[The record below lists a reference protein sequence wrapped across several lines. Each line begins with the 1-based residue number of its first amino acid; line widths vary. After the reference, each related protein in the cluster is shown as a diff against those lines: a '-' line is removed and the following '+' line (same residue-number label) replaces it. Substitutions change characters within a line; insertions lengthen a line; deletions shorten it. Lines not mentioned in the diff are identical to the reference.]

1 LTICHPPH
9 KHDKA
14 AFKPSVRLFSITAKV
29 RFRGFESNEKVT
41 PMITTDGNNAV
52 ASVAYRTNE
61 VIAIYPITPSST
73 MAEQADAWSGDG
85 RQNIWGDIPRV
96 VEMQSEGG
104 AIATVHGALQTGALS
119 TSFTSSQGL
128 LLMIPTLYKLAGE
141 LTPFV
146 LHVAARTVATHALSI
161 FGDHSDVMAVR
172 QTGCAMLCAGSVQ
185 EAQDFALISQ
195 TATLNARVP
204 FIHFFDG
211 FRTSHEINKIVPLS
225 DDTLRQMLPQAA
237 IDAHRSRALSPDH
250 PVVRGTSANPDTYFQ
265 SREATNPWYDATGQ
279 HVIDAMAA
287 FAALT
292 GRHYRPFDY
301 YGHPQAER
309 VVVVM
314 GSAAGT
320 CEEVI
325 DTLLARGEKVGVL
338 KVRLFRPFSAK
349 YLLDAL
355 PDSVRSVAVL
365 DRTKEPGALAEPLY
379 LDVMT
384 ALAEAYSRGERAT
397 LPRVIGG
404 RYGLSSKEF
413 GPDCALAVFRE
424 LAQPQPRP
432 RFTVGIFDD
441 VTGLSLPLSD
451 EILPQRAS
459 LEALFYGLGSDGSV
473 SATKNNIKIIGN
485 ATPLYAQGYFV
496 YDSKKAGGLTV
507 SHLRVSEQ
515 PINSA
520 YLVSRA
526 DFVGCHQLQFIDKY
540 QMVERLKPGGTFLLN
555 TPYGA
560 DEVWSRLPQEV
571 QALLHQRQA
580 RFYII
585 NAAKLA
591 RECRLGARINTVMQ
605 MAFFHLTQI
614 LPSDVALQQLQD
626 AIARSYSSKGQ
637 EIVERNW
644 QALGA
649 TRAALTE
656 IPLQPVDV
664 SSPMRPPVVSD
675 AAPDFVK
682 TVTAAMLAGLG
693 DALPVSAFPPDGTWP
708 VGTTQWEKRNIAE
721 AIPIWQPDLCTQCNH
736 CVAACPHSA
745 IRAKVVQPAEMEHAP
760 ASLQSLDVKARDMRG
775 QKYVLQVAPEDC
787 TGCNLCVEVCPAKD
801 RQNPEIKAINMASRL
816 DNLTAEKDNY
826 DFFLQLPE
834 IDPAQL
840 ERIDIR
846 TSQLITPLFEYSG
859 ACSGCGETP
868 YIKLLT
874 QLYGDRLLIAN
885 ATGCSSI
892 YGGNLPT
899 TPYTTNAEG
908 RGPAWAN
915 SLFEDNAEF
924 GLGFRLTVDQHRARV
939 LRLLNALAPQLPE
952 RLVNALQMGDVA
964 PEPRRKQIA
973 ELRTLLANL
982 EGEDARQLAAGADYL
997 VDKSIWLIGGDG
1009 WAYDI
1014 GFGGLDHVL
1023 SLTEN
1028 VNVLV
1033 LDTQCYSNTG
1043 GQQSKATPL
1052 GAVTKFGEHGKRKAR
1067 KDLGVSMMMYGHVY
1081 VAQISLGAQLNQTVK
1096 AIQEAEAYPGPSLI
1110 IAYSPCE
1117 EHGYDLALS
1126 HDQMKQLTATGFWPL
1141 YRFDPRRSAEGKAA
1155 LALDSR
1161 PPNSSLSETLLKEQR
1176 FRRLN
1181 AQQPE
1186 VASALYQ
1193 AAEKELQ
1200 EKYDFLS
1207 LLAGKAEKSAAE

>member
-1 LTICHPPH
+1 
-9 KHDKA
+9 
-14 AFKPSVRLFSITAKV
+14 
-29 RFRGFESNEKVT
+29 
-41 PMITTDGNNAV
+41 MITIDGNGAV
-52 ASVAYRTNE
+52 ASVAFRTSE

-73 MAEQADAWSGDG
+73 MAEQADAWAGNG
-85 RQNIWGDIPRV
+85 LKNVWGDTPRV
-96 VEMQSEGG
+96 VEMQSEAG

-172 QTGCAMLCAGSVQ
+172 QTGCAMLCAANVQ
-185 EAQDFALISQ
+185 EAQDFALISHI
-195 TATLNARVP
+195 ATLKSRVP

-211 FRTSHEINKIVPLS
+211 FRTSHEINKIVPLA
-225 DDTLRQMLPQAA
+225 DDTILDLMPQAE
-237 IDAHRSRALSPDH
+237 IDAHRARALNPEH
-250 PVVRGTSANPDTYFQ
+250 PVIRGTSANPDTYFQ
-265 SREATNPWYDATGQ
+265 SREATNPWYNAVYDHVEQAMNDFSAATGRQ
-279 HVIDAMAA
+279 
-287 FAALT
+287 
-292 GRHYRPFDY
+292 YQPFEY

-309 VVVVM
+309 VIILM
-314 GSAAGT
+314 GSAIGT
-320 CEEVI
+320 CEEVV
-325 DTLLARGEKVGVL
+325 DELLTRGEKVGVL
-338 KVRLFRPFSAK
+338 KVRLYRPFSAK
-349 YLLDAL
+349 HLLQAL
-355 PDSVRSVAVL
+355 PGSVRSVAVL
-365 DRTKEPGALAEPLY
+365 DRTKEPGAQAEPLY

-384 ALAEAYSRGERAT
+384 ALAEAFNNGERET

-413 GPDCALAVFRE
+413 GPDCVLAVFAE
-424 LAQPQPRP
+424 L
-432 RFTVGIFDD
+432 
-441 VTGLSLPLSD
+441 
-451 EILPQRAS
+451 
-459 LEALFYGLGSDGSV
+459 
-473 SATKNNIKIIGN
+473 N
-485 ATPLYAQGYFV
+485 AA
-496 YDSKKAGGLTV
+496 
-507 SHLRVSEQ
+507 
-515 PINSA
+515 
-520 YLVSRA
+520 
-526 DFVGCHQLQFIDKY
+526 
-540 QMVERLKPGGTFLLN
+540 KPK
-555 TPYGA
+555 
-560 DEVWSRLPQEV
+560 
-571 QALLHQRQA
+571 A
-580 RFYII
+580 RFYVI
-585 NAAKLA
+585 NAAKIA
-591 RECRLGARINTVMQ
+591 RECGLAARINTVMQ

-614 LPSDVALQQLQD
+614 LPGDSALAELQG
-626 AIARSYSSKGQ
+626 AIAKSYSSKGQ
-637 EIVERNW
+637 DLVERNW
-644 QALGA
+644 QAL
-649 TRAALTE
+649 ALARE
-656 IPLQPVDV
+656 SVEEVPLQPVNPH
-664 SSPMRPPVVSD
+664 SANRPPVVSD

-693 DALPVSAFPPDGTWP
+693 DALPVSALPPDGTWP
-708 VGTTQWEKRNIAE
+708 MGTTRWEKRNIAE
-721 AIPIWQPDLCTQCNH
+721 EIPIWKEELCTQCNH

-745 IRAKVVQPAEMEHAP
+745 IRAKVVPPEAMENAP
-760 ASLQSLDVKARDMRG
+760 ASLHSLDVKSRDMRG

-801 RQNPEIKAINMASRL
+801 RQNPEIKAINMMSRL
-816 DNLTAEKDNY
+816 EHVEEEKINY
-826 DFFLQLPE
+826 DFFLNLPE
-834 IDPAQL
+834 IDRSKL

-874 QLYGDRLLIAN
+874 QLYGDRMLIAN

-892 YGGNLPT
+892 YGGNLPS
-899 TPYTTNAEG
+899 TPYTTDTNG

-924 GLGFRLTVDQHRARV
+924 GLGFRLTVDQHRVRV
-939 LRLLNALAPQLPE
+939 LRLLDQFADKIPAELLTALKSDATPEVRREQVAALRQQL
-952 RLVNALQMGDVA
+952 NDVA
-964 PEPRRKQIA
+964 EA
-973 ELRTLLANL
+973 HELLR
-982 EGEDARQLAAGADYL
+982 DADAL
-997 VDKSIWLIGGDG
+997 VEKSIWLIGGDG

-1028 VNVLV
+1028 VNILV

-1043 GQQSKATPL
+1043 GQASKATPL

-1126 HDQMKQLTATGFWPL
+1126 HDQMRQLTATGFWPL
-1141 YRFDPRRSAEGKAA
+1141 YRFDPRRADEGKLP

-1161 PPNSSLSETLLKEQR
+1161 PPSEALEETLLHEQR

-1181 AQQPE
+1181 SQQPE
-1186 VASALYQ
+1186 VAEQLWKD
-1193 AAEKELQ
+1193 AAADLQ
-1200 EKYDFLS
+1200 KRYDFLAQM
-1207 LLAGKAEKSAAE
+1207 AGKAEKSNTD

>member
-1 LTICHPPH
+1 
-9 KHDKA
+9 
-14 AFKPSVRLFSITAKV
+14 
-29 RFRGFESNEKVT
+29 
-41 PMITTDGNNAV
+41 MITTDGNGAV
-52 ASVAYRTNE
+52 ASVAFRTSE

-73 MAEQADAWSGDG
+73 MAELADSWSGEG
-85 RQNIWGDIPRV
+85 SQNIWGDVPRV
-96 VEMQSEGG
+96 VEMQSEAG

-128 LLMIPTLYKLAGE
+128 LLMIPTLYKLAGQMM
-141 LTPFV
+141 PFV

-172 QTGCAMLCAGSVQ
+172 QTGCAMLCASNVQ

-195 TATLNARVP
+195 MAALNSRIP

-225 DDTLRQMLPQAA
+225 DQTLRTLMPQSA
-237 IDAHRSRALSPDH
+237 IEAHRARALSPDH
-250 PVVRGTSANPDTYFQ
+250 PVIRGTSANPDTYFQ
-265 SREATNPWYDATGQ
+265 SREATNPWYNATCE
-279 HVIDAMAA
+279 HVEQAMAA
-287 FAALT
+287 FAGET
-292 GRHYRPFDY
+292 GRHYQPFEY
-301 YGHPQAER
+301 YGHPDATR
-309 VVVVM
+309 VIVVM
-314 GSAAGT
+314 GSAIGT

-325 DTLLARGEKVGVL
+325 DALLQRGEKVGVV
-338 KVRLFRPFSAK
+338 KVRLYRPFSAEH
-349 YLLDAL
+349 LL
-355 PDSVRSVAVL
+355 SVIPQSAERIAVL

-384 ALAEAYSRGERAT
+384 AVAEAYSRGDRSH

-413 GPDCALAVFRE
+413 GPACAMAVYKALSE
-424 LAQPQPRP
+424 PQPP
-432 RFTVGIFDD
+432 ARFTVGIYDD
-441 VTGLSLPLSD
+441 VTHLSLPLQ
-451 EILPQRAS
+451 ENTLPSRAK

-485 ATPLYAQGYFV
+485 GTPLHAQGYFV

-507 SHLRVSEQ
+507 SHLRVSEH
-515 PINSA
+515 PIHAA
-520 YLVSRA
+520 YLIEQA

-540 QMVERLKPGGTFLLN
+540 RMAEQLKPGGIFLLN
-555 TPYGA
+555 TPYAA

-571 QALLHQRQA
+571 QAVLHQKHA
-580 RFYII
+580 RLFVI
-585 NAAKLA
+585 NAAKIA
-591 RECRLGARINTVMQ
+591 RECQLGARINTVMQ
-605 MAFFHLTQI
+605 MAFFELTRV
-614 LPSDVALQQLQD
+614 LPGDTAFTALQN

-637 EIVERNW
+637 DVVERNW
-644 QALGA
+644 QAL
-649 TRAALTE
+649 ALARNALE
-656 IPLQPVDV
+656 AVPLQAVDT
-664 SSPMRPPVVSD
+664 SSPQRPPVVSD

-693 DALPVSAFPPDGTWP
+693 DALPVSALPPDGTWP
-708 VGTTQWEKRNIAE
+708 LGTTQWEKRNIAE

-745 IRAKVVQPAEMEHAP
+745 IRAKVVQPEALHDAP
-760 ASLQSLDVKARDMRG
+760 ASLHSLDVKARDMRG

-801 RQNPEIKAINMASRL
+801 RQDPSIKAINMRDRL
-816 DNLTAEKDNY
+816 AHVEEEKTHY
-826 DFFLQLPE
+826 DFFLALPE
-834 IDPAQL
+834 IDANQI

-846 TSQLITPLFEYSG
+846 TSQLISPLFEYSG

-868 YIKLLT
+868 YLKLLT
-874 QLYGDRLLIAN
+874 QLYGDRLMIAN

-892 YGGNLPT
+892 YGGNLPS
-899 TPYTTNAEG
+899 TPWTTNAEG

-924 GLGFRLTVDQHRARV
+924 GLGFRLTTDQHRQRV
-939 LRLLNALAPQLPE
+939 MRLLTQQADKLPAALVSALRQPDNDTPTLRRLINDLRVQL
-952 RLVNALQMGDVA
+952 QDVDD
-964 PEPRRKQIA
+964 
-973 ELRTLLANL
+973 
-982 EGEDARQLAAGADYL
+982 EDARQLATDADAL
-997 VDKSIWLIGGDG
+997 VDKSIWLVGGDG

-1028 VNVLV
+1028 VNILV

-1043 GQQSKATPL
+1043 GQASKATPL
-1052 GAVTKFGEHGKRKAR
+1052 GAVTKFGEQGKRKAR

-1126 HDQMKQLTATGFWPL
+1126 HDQMRQLTASGFWPL
-1141 YRFDPRRSAEGKAA
+1141 YRFDPRRADEGKVP

-1161 PPNSSLSETLLKEQR
+1161 PPSADLGEALMNEQR

-1181 AQQPE
+1181 RQQPE
-1186 VASALYQ
+1186 VAKALWQ
-1193 AAEKELQ
+1193 EAAEDVQRRYHWLAQ
-1200 EKYDFLS
+1200 M
-1207 LLAGKAEKSAAE
+1207 AGKTVQDD

>member
-1 LTICHPPH
+1 
-9 KHDKA
+9 
-14 AFKPSVRLFSITAKV
+14 
-29 RFRGFESNEKVT
+29 
-41 PMITTDGNNAV
+41 MITIDGNGAV
-52 ASVAYRTNE
+52 ASVAFRASE

-73 MAEQADAWSGDG
+73 MAEQADDWSGNG
-85 RQNIWGDIPRV
+85 VKNVWGDVPRV
-96 VEMQSEGG
+96 VEMQSEAG
-104 AIATVHGALQTGALS
+104 AIGTVHGALQTGALS

-128 LLMIPTLYKLAGE
+128 LLMIPTLYKLAGQ

-185 EAQDFALISQ
+185 EAQDFALISHI
-195 TATLNARVP
+195 ATLKSRVP

-225 DDTLRQMLPQAA
+225 NETMLSLLPQDA
-237 IDAHRSRALSPDH
+237 IDAHRARALNPEH
-250 PVVRGTSANPDTYFQ
+250 PVIRGTSANPDTYFQ
-265 SREATNPWYDATGQ
+265 SREATNPWYNAVYEHVQQTMNDFAAATGRQ
-279 HVIDAMAA
+279 YH
-287 FAALT
+287 
-292 GRHYRPFDY
+292 PFDY

-309 VVVVM
+309 VIVLM
-314 GSAAGT
+314 GSAIGT
-320 CEEVI
+320 CEEVV
-325 DTLLARGEKVGVL
+325 DDLLTRGEKVGVL
-338 KVRLFRPFSAK
+338 KVRLYRPFNASAM
-349 YLLDAL
+349 LEAL
-355 PDSVRSVAVL
+355 PQSVRQVAVL

-384 ALAEAYSRGERAT
+384 ALAEAFSRGERET

-413 GPDCALAVFRE
+413 GPDCVLAVFEE
-424 LAQPQPRP
+424 LRQAKPKP
-432 RFTVGIFDD
+432 RFTVGIYDD
-441 VTGLSLPLSD
+441 VTNLSLPLP
-451 EILPQRAS
+451 ENTLPSHAK

-485 ATPLYAQGYFV
+485 ATPWYAQGYFV

-507 SHLRVSEQ
+507 SHLRVSEK

-520 YLVSRA
+520 YLVDKA

-540 QMVERLKPGGTFLLN
+540 RMAEQLKPGGIFLLN
-555 TPYGA
+555 TPYSA
-560 DEVWSRLPQEV
+560 EDVWDRLPQEV
-571 QALLHQRQA
+571 QAELNKKQA
-580 RFYII
+580 RLFII
-585 NAAKLA
+585 NAQKIA
-591 RECRLGARINTVMQ
+591 RECQLGARINTVMQ
-605 MAFFHLTQI
+605 MAFFHLTGI
-614 LPSDVALQQLQD
+614 LPGDSALQQLQG
-626 AIARSYSSKGQ
+626 AIAKSYSSKGQ
-637 EIVERNW
+637 ELVERNW
-644 QALGA
+644 QAL
-649 TRAALTE
+649 ALARE
-656 IPLQPVDV
+656 SLFAVPLQPVN
-664 SSPMRPPVVSD
+664 SQSACRPPVVAD

-693 DALPVSAFPPDGTWP
+693 DALPVSALPPDGTWP
-708 VGTTQWEKRNIAE
+708 LGTTRWEKRNIAE
-721 AIPIWQPDLCTQCNH
+721 EIPIWKPELCTQCNH

-745 IRAKVVQPAEMEHAP
+745 IRAKVVSPEALEAAP
-760 ASLQSLDVKARDMRG
+760 DALQSLDVKSRDMRG

-801 RQNPEIKAINMASRL
+801 RQDPDIKAINMMSRL
-816 DNLTAEKDNY
+816 EHVEEEKVNY

-834 IDPAQL
+834 IDRNQL

-846 TSQLITPLFEYSG
+846 TSQLISPLFEYSG

-892 YGGNLPT
+892 YGGNLPS
-899 TPYTTNAEG
+899 TPYTTDANG

-939 LRLLNALAPQLPE
+939 MRLLDQFADKIP
-952 RLVNALQMGDVA
+952 
-964 PEPRRKQIA
+964 A
-973 ELRTLLANL
+973 ELHAELHSDATPEVRREQVARLRQHLAN
-982 EGEDARQLAAGADYL
+982 ETSADARQLLTDADAL
-997 VDKSIWLIGGDG
+997 VEKSIWLIGGDG

-1028 VNVLV
+1028 VNILV

-1043 GQQSKATPL
+1043 GQASKATPL

-1096 AIQEAEAYPGPSLI
+1096 AIQEAETYPGPSLI

-1126 HDQMKQLTATGFWPL
+1126 HDQMRQLTATGFWPL
-1141 YRFDPRRSAEGKAA
+1141 YRFDPRRADEGKLP

-1161 PPNSSLSETLLKEQR
+1161 PPSDALAETLLNEQR

-1181 AQQPE
+1181 AQQPD
-1186 VASALYQ
+1186 VAEQLWKD
-1193 AAEKELQ
+1193 AAADLQ
-1200 EKYDFLS
+1200 KRYDFLAQM
-1207 LLAGKAEKSAAE
+1207 AGKAD

>member
-1 LTICHPPH
+1 
-9 KHDKA
+9 
-14 AFKPSVRLFSITAKV
+14 
-29 RFRGFESNEKVT
+29 
-41 PMITTDGNNAV
+41 MITTDGNSAV
-52 ASVAYRTNE
+52 ASVAYRASE

-73 MAEQADAWSGDG
+73 MAELAGAWTGEG
-85 RQNIWGDIPRV
+85 RKNIWGDVPNV
-96 VEMQSEGG
+96 VEMQSEAG
-104 AIATVHGALQTGALS
+104 AISTVHGALQTGALA

-128 LLMIPTLYKLAGE
+128 LLMIPSLYKLAGQ

-161 FGDHSDVMAVR
+161 FGDHSDVMAIR
-172 QTGCAMLCAGSVQ
+172 QTGCAMLCASNVQ

-195 TATLNARVP
+195 TATLNSRVP

-211 FRTSHEINKIVPLS
+211 FRTSHEINKIAPLS
-225 DDTLRQMLPQAA
+225 DETLRQMLPQEA

-250 PVVRGTSANPDTYFQ
+250 PVIRGTSANPDTYFQ
-265 SREATNPWYDATGQ
+265 SREATNPWYNQTFQ
-279 HVIDAMAA
+279 HVTDAMQK
-287 FAALT
+287 FSDLT
-292 GRHYRPFDY
+292 GREYKPFEY

-309 VVVVM
+309 VIVVM
-314 GSAAGT
+314 GSAVGT

-325 DTLLARGEKVGVL
+325 DTLLSRGAKVGVL
-338 KVRLFRPFSAK
+338 KVRLYRPFSAEH
-349 YLLDAL
+349 LLSVL
-355 PDSVRSVAVL
+355 PQTARHIAVL

-384 ALAEAYSRGERAT
+384 ALAEAFSRGHRDVM
-397 LPRVIGG
+397 PKVIGG

-413 GPDCALAVFRE
+413 GPDCVMAIFNE
-424 LAQPQPRP
+424 LALDNPRP

-441 VTGLSLPLSD
+441 VTGLSLPLND
-451 EILPQRAS
+451 EELPQRAS
-459 LEALFYGLGSDGSV
+459 LEALFYGLGSDGTV

-485 ATPLYAQGYFV
+485 STPMFAQGYFV

-507 SHLRVSEQ
+507 SHLRVSQ
-515 PINSA
+515 HPINSA
-520 YLVSRA
+520 YLVNRA
-526 DFVGCHQLQFIDKY
+526 HFVACHQWQFVNTY
-540 QMVERLKPGGTFLLN
+540 QMVEKLRTGGIFLLN
-555 TPYGA
+555 TPFSA
-560 DEVWSRLPQEV
+560 EEVWQRLPQEV
-571 QALLHQRQA
+571 QAMLHQREA
-580 RFYII
+580 KFFII
-585 NAAKLA
+585 NAAKIA
-591 RECRLGARINTVMQ
+591 RECKLGARINTVMQ
-605 MAFFHLTQI
+605 MAFFHLSKI
-614 LPSDVALQQLQD
+614 LSSDVALQQLQD

-637 EIVERNW
+637 DVVVRNW
-644 QALGA
+644 EALGA
-649 TRAALTE
+649 TLTELIE
-656 IPLQPVDV
+656 IPLQPVNAD
-664 SSPMRPPVVSD
+664 SPKRPPIVSD
-675 AAPDFVK
+675 DAPDFVK
-682 TVTAAMLAGLG
+682 TVTATMLAGLG

-708 VGTTQWEKRNIAE
+708 TGTTQWEKRNIAE
-721 AIPIWQPDLCTQCNH
+721 NVPIWKPDLCTQCNH

-745 IRAKVVQPAEMEHAP
+745 IRAKVVPPEAMANAPAE
-760 ASLQSLDVKARDMRG
+760 LQSLDVKARDMRG

-801 RQNPEIKAINMASRL
+801 RQNPEIKAINMASRIDHL
-816 DNLTAEKDNY
+816 AVEKANY
-826 DFFLQLPE
+826 DFFLDLPE
-834 IDPAQL
+834 IDKSTI

-892 YGGNLPT
+892 YGGNLPS

-924 GLGFRLTVDQHRARV
+924 GLGFRLTVNQHRQRV
-939 LRLLNALAPQLPE
+939 LRLLDSQTDHLP
-952 RLVNALQMGDVA
+952 
-964 PEPRRKQIA
+964 A
-973 ELRTLLANL
+973 ELVDQLRVEGTTPEVRREQVAQLRRLLASSTDA
-982 EGEDARQLAAGADYL
+982 DARQLLTDADYL

-1052 GAVTKFGEHGKRKAR
+1052 GAVTKFGEQGKRKAR

-1141 YRFDPRRSAEGKAA
+1141 YRFDPRRTDEGKPA

-1161 PPNSSLSETLLKEQR
+1161 PPNSELSATLLKEQR

-1181 AQQPE
+1181 EQMPD
-1186 VASALYQ
+1186 VAEQLYQ
-1193 AAEKELQ
+1193 LAEKDLKQ
-1200 EKYDFLS
+1200 RYDFLS
-1207 LLAGKAEKSAAE
+1207 LLAGKSEKSSAE

>member
-1 LTICHPPH
+1 
-9 KHDKA
+9 
-14 AFKPSVRLFSITAKV
+14 
-29 RFRGFESNEKVT
+29 
-41 PMITTDGNNAV
+41 MITTDGNNAV
-52 ASVAYRTNE
+52 ASVAYRTSE

-85 RQNIWGDIPRV
+85 RPNIWGDVPRV
-96 VEMQSEGG
+96 MEMQSEGG

-161 FGDHSDVMAVR
+161 FGDHSDVMAIR
-172 QTGCAMLCAGSVQ
+172 QTGCAMLCASSVQ

-195 TATLNARVP
+195 TASLNSRLP

-225 DDTLRQMLPQAA
+225 DDTLRQMLPQEA

-265 SREATNPWYDATGQ
+265 SREATNPWYDSACQ
-279 HVIDAMAA
+279 HVIDAMDK
-287 FAALT
+287 FAQVT
-292 GRHYRPFDY
+292 GRAYQPFEY

-309 VVVVM
+309 VVILM
-314 GSAAGT
+314 GSAIGT
-320 CEEVI
+320 CEEAI
-325 DTLLARGEKVGVL
+325 DALLTRGEKVGVL
-338 KVRLFRPFSAK
+338 KVRLFRPFSARH
-349 YLLDAL
+349 LLSVL
-355 PDSVRSVAVL
+355 PESARKIAVL

-384 ALAEAYSRGERAT
+384 ALAEAFSRGERADM
-397 LPRVIGG
+397 PMVIGG

-413 GPDCALAVFRE
+413 GPDCALAVFNE
-424 LAQPQPRP
+424 LQLARPRP

-441 VTGLSLPLSD
+441 VTGLSLPLS
-451 EILPQRAS
+451 EETLPPRAS

-485 ATPLYAQGYFV
+485 STPMYAQGYFV

-526 DFVGCHQLQFIDKY
+526 DFVGCHQLQFIDTY
-540 QMVERLKPGGTFLLN
+540 QMAERLKPGGIFLLN

-560 DEVWSRLPQEV
+560 DEAWSRLPQEV
-571 QALLHQRQA
+571 QAVLQQRQA

-591 RECRLGARINTVMQ
+591 RECQLGARINTVMQ
-605 MAFFHLTQI
+605 MAFFQLTQI
-614 LPSDVALQQLQD
+614 LPGDVALQQLRD

-644 QALGA
+644 QALDA
-649 TRAALTE
+649 TLDALIE
-656 IPLQPVDV
+656 IPLQPVNAG
-664 SSPMRPPVVSD
+664 SPLRPPVVSD

-721 AIPIWQPDLCTQCNH
+721 TIPLWQPDLCTQCNH

-745 IRAKVVQPAEMEHAP
+745 IRAKVVQPQAMEHAP

-801 RQNPEIKAINMASRL
+801 RQNPDIKAINMASRL
-816 DNLTAEKDNY
+816 DNLEVEKQHY

-834 IDPAQL
+834 IDPAQI

-846 TSQLITPLFEYSG
+846 TSQLISPLFEYSG

-924 GLGFRLTVDQHRARV
+924 GLGFRLTVDQHRSRV
-939 LRLLNALAPQLPE
+939 LRLLNTLAPQLPE
-952 RLVNALQMGDVA
+952 PLVNALQMIDVA
-964 PEPRRKQIA
+964 PEPRRRQIA
-973 ELRTLLANL
+973 ELRDLLTQI
-982 EGEDARQLAAGADYL
+982 EGNDARQLATDADYL

-1141 YRFDPRRSAEGKAA
+1141 YRFDPRRADQGKPA

-1161 PPNSSLSETLLKEQR
+1161 PPNSELTETLLKEQR

-1181 AQQPE
+1181 SQQPE

-1193 AAEKELQ
+1193 AAEKELK

-1207 LLAGKAEKSAAE
+1207 MLAGKTEQSSAE

>member
-1 LTICHPPH
+1 
-9 KHDKA
+9 
-14 AFKPSVRLFSITAKV
+14 
-29 RFRGFESNEKVT
+29 
-41 PMITTDGNNAV
+41 MITIDGNGAV
-52 ASVAYRTNE
+52 ASVAFRASE

-73 MAEQADAWSGDG
+73 MAEQADDWSGNG
-85 RQNIWGDIPRV
+85 VKNVWGDVPRV
-96 VEMQSEGG
+96 VEMQSEAG
-104 AIATVHGALQTGALS
+104 AIGTVHGALQTGALS

-128 LLMIPTLYKLAGE
+128 LLMIPTLYKLAGQ

-185 EAQDFALISQ
+185 EAQDFALISHI
-195 TATLNARVP
+195 ATLKSRVP

-225 DDTLRQMLPQAA
+225 NETMLSLLPQDA
-237 IDAHRSRALSPDH
+237 IDAHRARALNPEH
-250 PVVRGTSANPDTYFQ
+250 PVIRGTSANPDTYFQ
-265 SREATNPWYDATGQ
+265 SREATNPWYNAVYEHVQQTMNDFAAATGRQ
-279 HVIDAMAA
+279 YH
-287 FAALT
+287 
-292 GRHYRPFDY
+292 PFDY

-309 VVVVM
+309 VIVLM
-314 GSAAGT
+314 GSAIGT
-320 CEEVI
+320 CEEVV
-325 DTLLARGEKVGVL
+325 DDLLTRGEKVGVL
-338 KVRLFRPFSAK
+338 KVRLYRPFNASAM
-349 YLLDAL
+349 LEAL
-355 PDSVRSVAVL
+355 PQSVRQVAVL

-384 ALAEAYSRGERAT
+384 ALAEAFSRGERET

-413 GPDCALAVFRE
+413 GPDCVLAVFEE
-424 LAQPQPRP
+424 LRQAKPKP
-432 RFTVGIFDD
+432 RFTVGIYDD
-441 VTGLSLPLSD
+441 VTNLSLPLP
-451 EILPQRAS
+451 ENTLPSHAK

-485 ATPLYAQGYFV
+485 ATPWFAQGYFV

-507 SHLRVSEQ
+507 SHLRVSEK

-520 YLVSRA
+520 YLVDKA

-540 QMVERLKPGGTFLLN
+540 RMAEQLKPGGIFLLN
-555 TPYGA
+555 TPYSA
-560 DEVWSRLPQEV
+560 EDVWDRLPQEV
-571 QALLHQRQA
+571 QAELNKKQA
-580 RFYII
+580 RLFII
-585 NAAKLA
+585 NAQKIA
-591 RECRLGARINTVMQ
+591 RECQLGARINTVMQ
-605 MAFFHLTQI
+605 MAFFHLTGI
-614 LPSDVALQQLQD
+614 LPGDSALQQLQG
-626 AIARSYSSKGQ
+626 AIAKSYSSKGQ
-637 EIVERNW
+637 ELVERNW
-644 QALGA
+644 QAL
-649 TRAALTE
+649 ALARE
-656 IPLQPVDV
+656 SLFAVPLQPVN
-664 SSPMRPPVVSD
+664 SQSACRPPVVAD

-693 DALPVSAFPPDGTWP
+693 DALPVSALPPDGTWP
-708 VGTTQWEKRNIAE
+708 LGTTRWEKRNIAE
-721 AIPIWQPDLCTQCNH
+721 EIPIWKPELCTQCNH

-745 IRAKVVQPAEMEHAP
+745 IRAKVVSPEALEAAP
-760 ASLQSLDVKARDMRG
+760 DALQSLDVKSRDMRG

-801 RQNPEIKAINMASRL
+801 RQNPDIKAINMMSRL
-816 DNLTAEKDNY
+816 EHVEEEKVNY

-834 IDPAQL
+834 IDRNQL

-846 TSQLITPLFEYSG
+846 TSQLISPLFEYSG

-892 YGGNLPT
+892 YGGNLPS
-899 TPYTTNAEG
+899 TPYTTDANG

-939 LRLLNALAPQLPE
+939 MRLLDQFADKIP
-952 RLVNALQMGDVA
+952 
-964 PEPRRKQIA
+964 A
-973 ELRTLLANL
+973 ELHAELHSDATPEVRREQVARLRQHLAD
-982 EGEDARQLAAGADYL
+982 ETSADARQLLTDADAL
-997 VDKSIWLIGGDG
+997 VEKSIWLIGGDG

-1028 VNVLV
+1028 VNILV

-1043 GQQSKATPL
+1043 GQASKATPL

-1126 HDQMKQLTATGFWPL
+1126 HDQMRQLTATGFWPL
-1141 YRFDPRRSAEGKAA
+1141 YRFDPRRADEGKLP

-1161 PPNSSLSETLLKEQR
+1161 PPSDALAETLLNEQR

-1181 AQQPE
+1181 AQQPD
-1186 VASALYQ
+1186 VAEQLWKD
-1193 AAEKELQ
+1193 AAADLQ
-1200 EKYDFLS
+1200 KRYDFLAQM
-1207 LLAGKAEKSAAE
+1207 AGKAD

>member
-1 LTICHPPH
+1 
-9 KHDKA
+9 
-14 AFKPSVRLFSITAKV
+14 
-29 RFRGFESNEKVT
+29 
-41 PMITTDGNNAV
+41 MITTDGNNAV

-85 RQNIWGDIPRV
+85 RKNIWGDVPRV

-172 QTGCAMLCAGSVQ
+172 QTGCAMLCASNVQ

-195 TATLNARVP
+195 TATLNSRLP

-225 DDTLRQMLPQAA
+225 DDTLQQMLPQDA
-237 IDAHRSRALSPDH
+237 IAAHRRRALSPDH

-265 SREATNPWYDATGQ
+265 SREATNPWYNNTYQ
-279 HVIDAMAA
+279 HVADAMAK
-287 FAALT
+287 FGQLT
-292 GRHYRPFDY
+292 GRHYQPFEY

-309 VVVVM
+309 VVILM
-314 GSAAGT
+314 GSAIGT

-325 DTLLARGEKVGVL
+325 DTLLTRGEKVGVL
-338 KVRLFRPFSAK
+338 KVRLFRPFAAEH
-349 YLLDAL
+349 LLAVL
-355 PDSVRSVAVL
+355 PQSVRKIAVL
-365 DRTKEPGALAEPLY
+365 DRTKEPGAQAEPLY
-379 LDVMT
+379 LDVIT
-384 ALAEAYSRGERAT
+384 ALAEAFSRGERDT
-397 LPRVIGG
+397 LPLVIGG

-413 GPDCALAVFRE
+413 GPDCALAVFNE
-424 LAQPQPRP
+424 LAQDKPRP

-451 EILPQRAS
+451 ETLPSRAT

-485 ATPLYAQGYFV
+485 STPLFAQGYFV

-520 YLVSRA
+520 YLVSHA

-540 QMVERLKPGGTFLLN
+540 QMAERLKPGGIFLLN
-555 TPYGA
+555 TPYSA
-560 DEVWSRLPQEV
+560 DEVWGRLPNEV
-571 QALLHQRQA
+571 QAVLNQRQA

-591 RECRLGARINTVMQ
+591 RECQLGARINTVMQ

-614 LPSDVALQQLQD
+614 LPSDIALQQLQD

-649 TRAALTE
+649 TREALIE
-656 IPLQPVDV
+656 IPLQPVDD

-721 AIPIWQPDLCTQCNH
+721 EIPIWQPNLCTQCNH

-745 IRAKVVQPAEMEHAP
+745 IRAKVVQPSALEGAP

-816 DNLTAEKDNY
+816 DNLVEEKQHY

-924 GLGFRLTVDQHRARV
+924 GLGFRLTVDQHRKRV
-939 LRLLNALAPQLPE
+939 LRLLETLAPQLPAQ
-952 RLVNALQMGDVA
+952 LVASLQMPDIA
-964 PEPRRKQIA
+964 PEPRRQQIA
-973 ELRTLLANL
+973 ELRAQLIAIDSD
-982 EGEDARQLAAGADYL
+982 DARQLATDADYL

-1052 GAVTKFGEHGKRKAR
+1052 GAVTKFGENGKRKAR

-1141 YRFDPRRSAEGKAA
+1141 YRFDPRRAQEGKVA

-1161 PPNSSLSETLLKEQR
+1161 PPSSNLSETLLKEQR

-1181 AQQPE
+1181 AQQPD

-1207 LLAGKAEKSAAE
+1207 MLAGKAEKSTSE

>member
-1 LTICHPPH
+1 
-9 KHDKA
+9 
-14 AFKPSVRLFSITAKV
+14 
-29 RFRGFESNEKVT
+29 
-41 PMITTDGNNAV
+41 MITIDGNGAV
-52 ASVAYRTNE
+52 ASVAFRASE

-73 MAEQADAWSGDG
+73 MAEQADDWSGNG
-85 RQNIWGDIPRV
+85 VKNVWGDVPRV
-96 VEMQSEGG
+96 VEMQSEAG
-104 AIATVHGALQTGALS
+104 AIGTVHGALQTGALS

-128 LLMIPTLYKLAGE
+128 LLMIPTLYKLAGQ

-185 EAQDFALISQ
+185 EAQDFALISHI
-195 TATLNARVP
+195 ATLKSRVP

-225 DDTLRQMLPQAA
+225 NETMLSLLPQDA
-237 IDAHRSRALSPDH
+237 IDAHRARALNPEH
-250 PVVRGTSANPDTYFQ
+250 PVIRGTSANPDTYFQ
-265 SREATNPWYDATGQ
+265 SREATNPWYNAVYEHVQQTMNDFAAATGRQ
-279 HVIDAMAA
+279 YH
-287 FAALT
+287 
-292 GRHYRPFDY
+292 PFDY

-309 VVVVM
+309 VIVLM
-314 GSAAGT
+314 GSAIGT
-320 CEEVI
+320 CEEVV
-325 DTLLARGEKVGVL
+325 DDLLTRGEKVGVL
-338 KVRLFRPFSAK
+338 KVRLYRPFNASAM
-349 YLLDAL
+349 LEAL
-355 PDSVRSVAVL
+355 PQSVRQVAVL

-384 ALAEAYSRGERAT
+384 ALAEAFSRGERET

-413 GPDCALAVFRE
+413 GPDCVLAVFEE
-424 LAQPQPRP
+424 LRQAKPKP
-432 RFTVGIFDD
+432 RFTVGIYDD
-441 VTGLSLPLSD
+441 VTNLSLPLP
-451 EILPQRAS
+451 ENTLPSHAK

-485 ATPLYAQGYFV
+485 ATPWYAQGYFV

-507 SHLRVSEQ
+507 SHLRVSEK

-520 YLVSRA
+520 YLVDKA

-540 QMVERLKPGGTFLLN
+540 RMAEQLKPGGIFLLN
-555 TPYGA
+555 TPYSA
-560 DEVWSRLPQEV
+560 EDVWDRLPQEV
-571 QALLHQRQA
+571 QAELNKKQA
-580 RFYII
+580 RLFII
-585 NAAKLA
+585 NAQKIA
-591 RECRLGARINTVMQ
+591 RECQLGARINTVMQ
-605 MAFFHLTQI
+605 MAFFHLTDI
-614 LPSDVALQQLQD
+614 LPGDSALQQLQG
-626 AIARSYSSKGQ
+626 AIAKSYSSKGQ
-637 EIVERNW
+637 ELVERNW
-644 QALGA
+644 QAL
-649 TRAALTE
+649 ALARE
-656 IPLQPVDV
+656 SLFAVPLQPVN
-664 SSPMRPPVVSD
+664 SQSACRPPVVAD

-693 DALPVSAFPPDGTWP
+693 DALPVSALPPDGTWP
-708 VGTTQWEKRNIAE
+708 LGTTRWEKRNIAE
-721 AIPIWQPDLCTQCNH
+721 EIPIWKPELCTQCNH

-745 IRAKVVQPAEMEHAP
+745 IRAKVVSPEDLEAAP
-760 ASLQSLDVKARDMRG
+760 DALQSLDVKSRDMRG

-801 RQNPEIKAINMASRL
+801 RQNPDIKAINMMSRL
-816 DNLTAEKDNY
+816 EHVEEEKVNY

-834 IDPAQL
+834 IDRNQL

-846 TSQLITPLFEYSG
+846 TSQLISPLFEYSG

-892 YGGNLPT
+892 YGGNLPS
-899 TPYTTNAEG
+899 TPYTTDANG

-939 LRLLNALAPQLPE
+939 MRLLDQFADKIP
-952 RLVNALQMGDVA
+952 
-964 PEPRRKQIA
+964 A
-973 ELRTLLANL
+973 ELHAELHSDATPEVRREQVARLRQHLAD
-982 EGEDARQLAAGADYL
+982 ETSADARQLLTDADAL
-997 VDKSIWLIGGDG
+997 VEKSIWLIGGDG

-1028 VNVLV
+1028 VNILV

-1043 GQQSKATPL
+1043 GQASKATPL

-1126 HDQMKQLTATGFWPL
+1126 HDQMRQLTATGFWPL
-1141 YRFDPRRSAEGKAA
+1141 YRFDPRRADEGKLP

-1161 PPNSSLSETLLKEQR
+1161 PPSDALAETLLNEQR

-1181 AQQPE
+1181 AQQPD
-1186 VASALYQ
+1186 VAEQLWKD
-1193 AAEKELQ
+1193 AAADLQ
-1200 EKYDFLS
+1200 KRYDFLAQM
-1207 LLAGKAEKSAAE
+1207 AGKAD

>member
-1 LTICHPPH
+1 
-9 KHDKA
+9 
-14 AFKPSVRLFSITAKV
+14 
-29 RFRGFESNEKVT
+29 
-41 PMITTDGNNAV
+41 MITTDGNNAV
-52 ASVAYRTNE
+52 VSVAYRINE

-73 MAEQADAWSGDG
+73 MAEQADAWSEVGTT
-85 RQNIWGDIPRV
+85 NIWGDVPRV
-96 VEMQSEGG
+96 MEMQSEGG

-128 LLMIPTLYKLAGE
+128 LLMIPTLYKLAGQ

-172 QTGCAMLCAGSVQ
+172 QTGCAMLCASNVQ

-195 TATLNARVP
+195 IASLNSRLP

-211 FRTSHEINKIVPLS
+211 FRTSHEINKIAPLS
-225 DDTLRQMLPQAA
+225 DDTLKRLLPQDA
-237 IDAHRSRALSPDH
+237 IDAHRSRALTPDN
-250 PVVRGTSANPDTYFQ
+250 PVIRGTSANPDTYFQ
-265 SREATNPWYDATGQ
+265 SREATNPWYNQTYSHVEQAMDAFAGATGRQ
-279 HVIDAMAA
+279 
-287 FAALT
+287 
-292 GRHYRPFDY
+292 YRPFEY

-309 VVVVM
+309 IIILM
-314 GSAAGT
+314 GSAIGT

-325 DTLLARGEKVGVL
+325 DTLLARGEKVGVV
-338 KVRLFRPFSAK
+338 KVRLYRPFSAEH
-349 YLLDAL
+349 LLAQI
-355 PDSVRSVAVL
+355 PAGVRSIAVL

-384 ALAEAYSRGERAT
+384 ALAEAYSQGLRDT
-397 LPRVIGG
+397 LPRTIGG

-413 GPDCALAVFRE
+413 DPACVLAIFNE
-424 LAQPQPRP
+424 LAAPKPKP
-432 RFTVGIFDD
+432 RFTVGIYDD
-441 VTGLSLPLSD
+441 VTNLSLPLPEAD
-451 EILPQRAS
+451 LPRLAK

-485 ATPLYAQGYFV
+485 STPMFAQGYFV

-507 SHLRVSEQ
+507 SHLRVSEN

-520 YLVSRA
+520 YLISQA
-526 DFVGCHQLQFIDKY
+526 DFIGCHQSQFIDKY
-540 QMVERLKPGGTFLLN
+540 QMVERLRIGGIFLLN
-555 TPYGA
+555 TPYDA
-560 DEVWSRLPQEV
+560 DEIWARLPQEV
-571 QALLHQRQA
+571 QALLNARQA

-585 NAAKLA
+585 NAAQIA

-605 MAFFHLTQI
+605 MAFFQLAGV
-614 LPSDVALQQLQD
+614 LPQDSALAALQS

-637 EIVERNW
+637 ELVERNW
-644 QALGA
+644 QALAA
-649 TRAALTE
+649 TREALHAV
-656 IPLQPVDV
+656 PLRPVDEH
-664 SSPMRPPVVSD
+664 SPLRPPVVSD

-693 DALPVSAFPPDGTWP
+693 DALPVSALPPDGTWP
-708 VGTTQWEKRNIAE
+708 VGTTKWEKRNIAE
-721 AIPIWQPDLCTQCNH
+721 QIPLWKPELCTQCNH
-736 CVAACPHSA
+736 CVAACPHAA
-745 IRAKVVQPAEMEHAP
+745 IRAKVVAP
-760 ASLQSLDVKARDMRG
+760 EALDAAPVGLASLDVKSRDMRG

-816 DNLTAEKDNY
+816 EHVEEEKTHY
-826 DFFLQLPE
+826 DFFLDLPE
-834 IDPAQL
+834 MAVSQL

-892 YGGNLPT
+892 YGGNLPS

-924 GLGFRLTVDQHRARV
+924 GLGFRLTVDHHRQRV
-939 LRLLNALAPQLPE
+939 LRLLNQHADLLPPALVAGLQADGVAVEERRRQIGQL
-952 RLVNALQMGDVA
+952 R
-964 PEPRRKQIA
+964 A
-973 ELRTLLANL
+973 ELRDRPGAK
-982 EGEDARQLAAGADYL
+982 DAGGDLGQLAHDADYL

-1028 VNVLV
+1028 VNILV

-1052 GAVTKFGEHGKRKAR
+1052 GAVTKFGEQGKRKAR

-1126 HDQMKQLTATGFWPL
+1126 HDQMRQLTATGFWPL
-1141 YRFDPRRSAEGKAA
+1141 YRFDPRRADEGK
-1155 LALDSR
+1155 LPLSLDSR
-1161 PPNSSLSETLLKEQR
+1161 PPSSDLSATLLNEQR

-1181 AQQPE
+1181 TQQPE

-1193 AAEKELQ
+1193 AAEKDLKV
-1200 EKYDFLS
+1200 KYDFLARM
-1207 LLAGKAEKSAAE
+1207 AGKADGAE

>member
-1 LTICHPPH
+1 
-9 KHDKA
+9 
-14 AFKPSVRLFSITAKV
+14 
-29 RFRGFESNEKVT
+29 
-41 PMITTDGNNAV
+41 MITTDGNNAV
-52 ASVAYRTNE
+52 ASVAYRTSE

-85 RQNIWGDIPRV
+85 RPNIWGDVLRV
-96 VEMQSEGG
+96 MEMQSEGG

-161 FGDHSDVMAVR
+161 FGDHSDVMAIR
-172 QTGCAMLCAGSVQ
+172 QTGCAMLCASSVQ

-195 TATLNARVP
+195 TASLNSRLP

-225 DDTLRQMLPQAA
+225 DDTLRQMLPQEA

-265 SREATNPWYDATGQ
+265 SREATNPWYDSACQ
-279 HVIDAMAA
+279 HVIDAMDK
-287 FAALT
+287 FAQVT
-292 GRHYRPFDY
+292 GRAYQPFEY

-309 VVVVM
+309 VVILM
-314 GSAAGT
+314 GSAIGT
-320 CEEVI
+320 CEEAI
-325 DTLLARGEKVGVL
+325 DALLTRGEKVGVL
-338 KVRLFRPFSAK
+338 KVRLFRPFSARH
-349 YLLDAL
+349 LLSVL
-355 PDSVRSVAVL
+355 PESARKIAVL

-384 ALAEAYSRGERAT
+384 ALAEAFSRGERADM
-397 LPRVIGG
+397 PMVIGG

-413 GPDCALAVFRE
+413 GPDCALAVFNE
-424 LAQPQPRP
+424 LQLARPRP

-441 VTGLSLPLSD
+441 VTGLSLPLS
-451 EILPQRAS
+451 EETLPPRAS

-485 ATPLYAQGYFV
+485 STPMYAQGYFV
-496 YDSKKAGGLTV
+496 YDSKKAVGLTV

-526 DFVGCHQLQFIDKY
+526 DFVGCHQLQFIDTY
-540 QMVERLKPGGTFLLN
+540 QMAERLKPGGIFLLN

-560 DEVWSRLPQEV
+560 DEAWSRLPQEV
-571 QALLHQRQA
+571 QAVLQQRQA

-591 RECRLGARINTVMQ
+591 RECQLGARINTVMQ
-605 MAFFHLTQI
+605 MAFFQLTQI
-614 LPSDVALQQLQD
+614 LPGDVALQQLRD

-644 QALGA
+644 QALDA
-649 TRAALTE
+649 TLDALIE
-656 IPLQPVDV
+656 IPLQPVNAG
-664 SSPMRPPVVSD
+664 SPLRPPVVSD

-721 AIPIWQPDLCTQCNH
+721 TIPLWQPDLCTQCNH

-745 IRAKVVQPAEMEHAP
+745 IRAKVVQPQAMEHAP

-801 RQNPEIKAINMASRL
+801 RQNPDIKAINMASRL
-816 DNLTAEKDNY
+816 DNLEVEKQHY

-834 IDPAQL
+834 IDPAQI

-846 TSQLITPLFEYSG
+846 TSQLISPLFEYSG

-924 GLGFRLTVDQHRARV
+924 GLGFRLTVDQHRSRV
-939 LRLLNALAPQLPE
+939 LRLLNTLAPQLPE
-952 RLVNALQMGDVA
+952 PLVNALQMIDVA
-964 PEPRRKQIA
+964 PEPRRRQIA
-973 ELRTLLANL
+973 ELRGLLTQI
-982 EGEDARQLAAGADYL
+982 EGNDARQLATDADYL

-1141 YRFDPRRSAEGKAA
+1141 YRFDPRHADQGKPA

-1161 PPNSSLSETLLKEQR
+1161 PPNSDLTETLLKEQR

-1181 AQQPE
+1181 SQQPE

-1193 AAEKELQ
+1193 AAEKELK

-1207 LLAGKAEKSAAE
+1207 MLAGKTEQSSAE

>member
-1 LTICHPPH
+1 
-9 KHDKA
+9 
-14 AFKPSVRLFSITAKV
+14 
-29 RFRGFESNEKVT
+29 
-41 PMITTDGNNAV
+41 MITTDGNNAV
-52 ASVAYRTNE
+52 ASVAYRTSE

-73 MAEQADAWSGDG
+73 MAELADAWSGDG
-85 RQNIWGDIPRV
+85 RPNIWGDVPRV
-96 VEMQSEGG
+96 MEMQSEGG

-195 TATLNARVP
+195 TASLNSRLP

-225 DDTLRQMLPQAA
+225 DDTLRQMLPQEA
-237 IDAHRSRALSPDH
+237 IDAHRGRALSPDH

-265 SREATNPWYDATGQ
+265 SREATNPWYDNACQ
-279 HVIDAMAA
+279 HVIDAMNK
-287 FAALT
+287 FAQVT
-292 GRHYRPFDY
+292 GRAYQPFEY

-309 VVVVM
+309 VAILM
-314 GSAAGT
+314 GSAIGT
-320 CEEVI
+320 CEEAI
-325 DTLLARGEKVGVL
+325 DALLTRGEKVGVL
-338 KVRLFRPFSAK
+338 KVRLFRPFSARH
-349 YLLDAL
+349 LLSVL
-355 PDSVRSVAVL
+355 PESVRKIAVL

-384 ALAEAYSRGERAT
+384 ALAEAFSRGERADM
-397 LPRVIGG
+397 PVVIGG

-413 GPDCALAVFRE
+413 GPDCALAVFNE
-424 LAQPQPRP
+424 LQLARPRP

-441 VTGLSLPLSD
+441 VTGLSLPLS
-451 EILPQRAS
+451 EETLPQRAS

-485 ATPLYAQGYFV
+485 STPMYAQGYFV

-526 DFVGCHQLQFIDKY
+526 DFVGCHQLQFIDTY
-540 QMVERLKPGGTFLLN
+540 QMAERLKPGGIFLLN

-560 DEVWSRLPQEV
+560 EEAWSRLPQEV
-571 QALLHQRQA
+571 QAVLQQRQA

-591 RECRLGARINTVMQ
+591 RECQLGARINTVMQ
-605 MAFFHLTQI
+605 MAFFQLTQI
-614 LPSDVALQQLQD
+614 LPGDVALQQLRD

-644 QALGA
+644 QALDA
-649 TRAALTE
+649 TLDALIE
-656 IPLQPVDV
+656 IPLQPVDAD
-664 SSPMRPPVVSD
+664 SPLRPPVVSD

-721 AIPIWQPDLCTQCNH
+721 TIPLWQPDLCTQCNH

-745 IRAKVVQPAEMEHAP
+745 IRAKVVQPQAMEHAP
-760 ASLQSLDVKARDMRG
+760 ATLQSLDVKARDMRG

-801 RQNPEIKAINMASRL
+801 RQNPDIKAINMASRL
-816 DNLTAEKDNY
+816 DNLEVEKQNY
-826 DFFLQLPE
+826 DFFLKLPE
-834 IDPAQL
+834 IDPAQI

-846 TSQLITPLFEYSG
+846 TSQLISPLFEYSG

-924 GLGFRLTVDQHRARV
+924 GLGFRLTVDQHRSRV
-939 LRLLNALAPQLPE
+939 LRLLNTLAPQLPE
-952 RLVNALQMGDVA
+952 PLVNALQMNDIA
-964 PEPRRKQIA
+964 PEPRRRQIA
-973 ELRTLLANL
+973 ELRGLLAQI
-982 EGEDARQLAAGADYL
+982 EGNDARQLATDADYL

-1141 YRFDPRRSAEGKAA
+1141 YRFDPRRADQGKPA

-1161 PPNSSLSETLLKEQR
+1161 PPNSELTETLLKEQR

-1181 AQQPE
+1181 SQQPE

-1193 AAEKELQ
+1193 AAEKELK

-1207 LLAGKAEKSAAE
+1207 MLAGKTEQSSAE

>member
-1 LTICHPPH
+1 
-9 KHDKA
+9 
-14 AFKPSVRLFSITAKV
+14 
-29 RFRGFESNEKVT
+29 
-41 PMITTDGNNAV
+41 MITIDGNGAV
-52 ASVAYRTNE
+52 ASVAFRASE

-73 MAEQADAWSGDG
+73 MAEQADDWSGNG
-85 RQNIWGDIPRV
+85 VKNVWGDVPRV
-96 VEMQSEGG
+96 VEMQSEAG
-104 AIATVHGALQTGALS
+104 AIGTVHGALQTGALS

-128 LLMIPTLYKLAGE
+128 LLMIPTLYKLAGQ

-185 EAQDFALISQ
+185 EAQDFALISHI
-195 TATLNARVP
+195 ATLKSRVP

-225 DDTLRQMLPQAA
+225 NETMLSLLPQDA
-237 IDAHRSRALSPDH
+237 IDAHRARALNPEH
-250 PVVRGTSANPDTYFQ
+250 PVIRGTSANPDTYFQ
-265 SREATNPWYDATGQ
+265 SREATNPWYNAVYEHVQQTMNDFAAATGRQ
-279 HVIDAMAA
+279 YH
-287 FAALT
+287 
-292 GRHYRPFDY
+292 PFDY

-309 VVVVM
+309 VIVLM
-314 GSAAGT
+314 GSAIGT
-320 CEEVI
+320 CEEVV
-325 DTLLARGEKVGVL
+325 DDLLTRGEKVGVL
-338 KVRLFRPFSAK
+338 KVRLYRPFNASAM
-349 YLLDAL
+349 LEAL
-355 PDSVRSVAVL
+355 PQSVRQVAVL

-384 ALAEAYSRGERAT
+384 ALAEAFSRGERET

-413 GPDCALAVFRE
+413 GPDCVLAVFEE
-424 LAQPQPRP
+424 LRQAKPKP
-432 RFTVGIFDD
+432 RFTVGIYDD
-441 VTGLSLPLSD
+441 VTNLSLPLP
-451 EILPQRAS
+451 ENTLPSHAK

-485 ATPLYAQGYFV
+485 ATPWYAQGYFV

-507 SHLRVSEQ
+507 SHLRVSEK

-520 YLVSRA
+520 YLVDKA

-540 QMVERLKPGGTFLLN
+540 RMAEQLKPGGIFLLN
-555 TPYGA
+555 TPYSA
-560 DEVWSRLPQEV
+560 EDVWDRLPQEV
-571 QALLHQRQA
+571 QAELNKKQA
-580 RFYII
+580 RLFII
-585 NAAKLA
+585 NAQKIA
-591 RECRLGARINTVMQ
+591 RECQLGARINTVMQ
-605 MAFFHLTQI
+605 MAFFHLTGI
-614 LPSDVALQQLQD
+614 LPGDSALQQLQG
-626 AIARSYSSKGQ
+626 AIAKSYSSKGQ
-637 EIVERNW
+637 ELVERNW
-644 QALGA
+644 QAL
-649 TRAALTE
+649 ALARE
-656 IPLQPVDV
+656 SLFAVPLQPVN
-664 SSPMRPPVVSD
+664 SQSACRPPVVAD

-693 DALPVSAFPPDGTWP
+693 DALPVSALPPDGTWP
-708 VGTTQWEKRNIAE
+708 LGTTRWEKRNIAE
-721 AIPIWQPDLCTQCNH
+721 EIPIWKPELCTQCNH

-745 IRAKVVQPAEMEHAP
+745 IRAKVVSPEALEAAP
-760 ASLQSLDVKARDMRG
+760 DALQSLDVKSRDMRG

-801 RQNPEIKAINMASRL
+801 RQNPDIKAINMMSRL
-816 DNLTAEKDNY
+816 EHVEEEKVNY

-834 IDPAQL
+834 IDRNQL

-846 TSQLITPLFEYSG
+846 TSQLISPLFEYSG

-892 YGGNLPT
+892 YGGNLPS
-899 TPYTTNAEG
+899 TPYTTDANG

-939 LRLLNALAPQLPE
+939 MRLLDQFADKIP
-952 RLVNALQMGDVA
+952 
-964 PEPRRKQIA
+964 A
-973 ELRTLLANL
+973 ELHAELHSDATPEVRREQVARLRQHLAD
-982 EGEDARQLAAGADYL
+982 ETSADARQLLTDADAL
-997 VDKSIWLIGGDG
+997 VEKSIWLIGGDG

-1028 VNVLV
+1028 VNILV

-1043 GQQSKATPL
+1043 GQASKATPL

-1126 HDQMKQLTATGFWPL
+1126 HDQMRQLTATGFWPL
-1141 YRFDPRRSAEGKAA
+1141 YRFDPRRADEGKLP

-1161 PPNSSLSETLLKEQR
+1161 PPSDALAETLLNEQR

-1181 AQQPE
+1181 AQQPD
-1186 VASALYQ
+1186 VAEQLWKD
-1193 AAEKELQ
+1193 AAADLQ
-1200 EKYDFLS
+1200 KRYDFLAQM
-1207 LLAGKAEKSAAE
+1207 AGKAD

>member
-1 LTICHPPH
+1 
-9 KHDKA
+9 
-14 AFKPSVRLFSITAKV
+14 
-29 RFRGFESNEKVT
+29 
-41 PMITTDGNNAV
+41 MITTDGNNAV
-52 ASVAYRTNE
+52 ASVAYRTSE

-85 RQNIWGDIPRV
+85 RPNIWGDIPRV

-146 LHVAARTVATHALSI
+146 LHVAARTIATHALSI

-172 QTGCAMLCAGSVQ
+172 QTGCAMLCASNVQ

-195 TATLNARVP
+195 TASLNSRLP

-225 DDTLRQMLPQAA
+225 DDALRQMLPQEA

-265 SREATNPWYDATGQ
+265 SREATNPWYDGAGQ
-279 HVIDAMAA
+279 HVIDAMGK
-287 FAALT
+287 FAQIT
-292 GRHYRPFDY
+292 GRAYQPFEY

-309 VVVVM
+309 VVILM
-314 GSAAGT
+314 GSAIGT
-320 CEEVI
+320 CEEAI
-325 DTLLARGEKVGVL
+325 DALLTRGEKVGVL
-338 KVRLFRPFSAK
+338 KVRLFRPFSAQH
-349 YLLDAL
+349 LLSVL
-355 PDSVRSVAVL
+355 PESAKKIAVL

-384 ALAEAYSRGERAT
+384 ALAEAFSRGERASM
-397 LPRVIGG
+397 PMVIGG

-413 GPDCALAVFRE
+413 GPDCALAVFNE
-424 LAQPQPRP
+424 LTLDKPRP

-441 VTGLSLPLSD
+441 VTGLSLPLS
-451 EILPQRAS
+451 EETLPQRAS

-485 ATPLYAQGYFV
+485 STPLYAQGYFV

-526 DFVGCHQLQFIDKY
+526 DFVGCHQLQFIDTY
-540 QMVERLKPGGTFLLN
+540 QMAERLKPGGIFLLN

-560 DEVWSRLPQEV
+560 EEVWSRLPQEV
-571 QALLHQRQA
+571 QAVLQQRQA

-614 LPSDVALQQLQD
+614 LPSDVALQQLQG

-637 EIVERNW
+637 DIVERNW
-644 QALGA
+644 QALAA
-649 TRAALTE
+649 TLDALIE
-656 IPLQPVDV
+656 IPLQPIDDN
-664 SSPMRPPVVSD
+664 SPMRPPVVSD

-745 IRAKVVQPAEMEHAP
+745 IRAKVVQPEAMEHAP

-801 RQNPEIKAINMASRL
+801 RQDPDIKAINMAPRL
-816 DNLTAEKDNY
+816 EHLAVEKEHY

-846 TSQLITPLFEYSG
+846 TSQLISPLFEYSG

-924 GLGFRLTVDQHRARV
+924 GLGFRLTVDQHRSRV
-939 LRLLNALAPQLPE
+939 LRLLNTLAPQLPTP
-952 RLVNALQMGDVA
+952 LVNALQMEDIA
-964 PEPRRKQIA
+964 PEARRQQIA
-973 ELRTLLANL
+973 ELRGLLEKI
-982 EGEDARQLAAGADYL
+982 EGSDARQLATDADYL

-1096 AIQEAEAYPGPSLI
+1096 AIQEAETYPGPSLI

-1141 YRFDPRRSAEGKAA
+1141 YRFDPRRTDEGKPA

-1161 PPNSSLSETLLKEQR
+1161 PPNSNLTETLLKEQR

-1181 AQQPE
+1181 SQQPE

-1193 AAEKELQ
+1193 AAEKELK

-1207 LLAGKAEKSAAE
+1207 LLAGKAEKSSAE